1 MVQQV
6 LHALEQAQQ
15 PLSLN
20 DLAAQVG
27 VDTGTLEGMLAF
39 WERKGRIVLH
49 DGSACMARGCG
60 GCGSAGGCAFAG
72 TSPRAF
78 LLVPD
83 ERKA

>member
-1 MVQQV
+1 MLQQV

-27 VDTGTLEGMLAF
+27 VDTATLEGMLAF

-49 DGSACMARGCG
+49 DGQACMSRGCG
-60 GCGSAGGCAFAG
+60 GCSPTGGCAFAG
-72 TSPRAF
+72 PSPRAF

-83 ERKA
+83 ERKP

>member
-1 MVQQV
+1 MLQQV
-6 LHALEQAQQ
+6 LHALEHAQQ
-15 PLSLN
+15 PLSLS

-27 VDTGTLEGMLAF
+27 VDPGTLEGMLAF

-49 DGSACMARGCG
+49 DGQACMTRGCG
-60 GCGSAGGCAFAG
+60 GCSSMGGCAFAG

-83 ERKA
+83 ERKT